1 MRRKHKSGFT
11 LMELLMVMAVIGI
24 LAAILLP
31 ALSSA
36 KTAARR
42 KRAQVEAQQVET
54 ALRSYYMDNRGWTS
68 TVNGDLTGASE
79 TTAAVVTSLQ
89 GGSGKIQYME
99 FSSKNL
105 VSGKMV
111 DPWGTTYKLALGV
124 NNQVTGN
131 GTTLYRTC
139 AVWSGGPNGNVDGD
153 VEGSDDVMSWK

>member
-54 ALRSYYMDNRGWTS
+54 ALRSYYMDNRGWGTLSGEDTS
-68 TVNGDLTGASE
+68 
-79 TTAAVVTSLQ
+79 AAVVAFLK
-89 GGSGKIQYME
+89 GGSGKLQYME
-99 FSSKNL
+99 FSSKSLDSAGN
-105 VSGKMV
+105 MV
-111 DPWGTTYKLALGV
+111 DPWLHTYKLALGV
-124 NNQVTGN
+124 NNQVTGD
-131 GTTLYRTC
+131 GAPLSRTC
-139 AVWSGGPNGNVDGD
+139 AVWSAGPNGVCESLSDQIAGN
-153 VEGSDDVMSWK
+153 SDDVMSWK